1 MVNPFSNG
9 MEVQERSQLQRQNE
23 REAQRY
29 LAQLGNSEGVTRF
42 ASKYGIAS
50 TKRIYLISL
59 VLYFRWLKSIG
70 VVLTP
75 DELVEDNL
83 KCFFNSQ
90 PTDVRTKR
98 RHTDWLDRYINRNM
112 VEEGYSE
119 SMRTVTAAA
128 IQQFYRRND
137 SQLFGDF
144 QVARSP
150 AAQRPKPLESSD
162 IRKVLAVMPLNL
174 RLPLLI
180 MWQSGVEIN
189 RALSLRWR
197 NVEGIERGDCPLRLE
212 FLGRKLHRRPYH
224 TYVGRESVEHLRG
237 WSERWRESMG
247 REPGPDDLILMGKRR
262 APISYM
268 WLEHRLKEMAMRLA
282 RQGLVKNGEVLSW
295 HTHALRHSF
304 STECSHAGIK
314 PEVREYFMGHISGVS
329 WVYQHPELHEEDLV
343 KEYLRVEP
351 FVSLNESEV
360 TLKDRFESREKQL
373 LSRIL
378 DLERNY
384 EELKREV
391 LSRT

>member
-1 MVNPFSNG
+1 
-9 MEVQERSQLQRQNE
+9 MEVQERSSLQRQNE

-29 LAQLGNSEGVTRF
+29 PAQLGNSEAVTRF

-50 TKRIYLISL
+50 TKRVYLISL

-70 VVLTP
+70 VVMTP
-75 DELVEDNL
+75 DELVEENL
-83 KCFFNSQ
+83 KCFFDSQ

-98 RHTDWLDRYINRNM
+98 RHTDWLDGYINRNL

-119 SMRTVTAAA
+119 AMRTVTAAA

-197 NVEGIERGDCPLRLE
+197 SVEGIERGECPLRLE
-212 FLGRKLHRRPYH
+212 FLDFRDAFDGAQLLKKGLRLSRLQRSYEKIRGKAYAFNSVQLEKDLAAGRVGTFRRPH
-224 TYVGRESVEHLRG
+224 
-237 WSERWRESMG
+237 
-247 REPGPDDLILMGKRR
+247 
-262 APISYM
+262 
-268 WLEHRLKEMAMRLA
+268 
-282 RQGLVKNGEVLSW
+282 
-295 HTHALRHSF
+295 
-304 STECSHAGIK
+304 
-314 PEVREYFMGHISGVS
+314 
-329 WVYQHPELHEEDLV
+329 
-343 KEYLRVEP
+343 
-351 FVSLNESEV
+351 
-360 TLKDRFESREKQL
+360 
-373 LSRIL
+373 
-378 DLERNY
+378 
-384 EELKREV
+384 
-391 LSRT
+391 